1 VKSPPST
8 QRPWNAG
15 WRRPRIVSSVG
26 RGGPLGDIRCPDAPL
41 ATRAEAPA
49 REALGSGAVSPRP
62 QRSRRRQDVP
72 AHGATARQAV
82 AEPLRARFD
91 AWLADAVLRHSRE
104 LEFRE
109 IRKGVQAVSHL
120 YVERR
125 DGVDLGARA
134 LEGRGKRAALAT
146 FFGPLHFLTV
156 HHLLL
161 EVGPARLGAVRRVLD
176 LGCGSGAAGAAAAAT
191 LATIGA
197 VAEPPSVV
205 GLDRSGYVLAEAR
218 HTYAHFGLAA
228 QTLRGQLPSAIVKA
242 GAGDLLVFGWS
253 VNELAER
260 ARRELWETLVPALA
274 EGARLLLL
282 EPLAGPASPW
292 WRAWADRLSP
302 LGVGEPRHKVQLALP
317 DWIARLDKAAGLDHR
332 TLGARVLLGPLLP
345 AADVATS

>member
-1 VKSPPST
+1 MSP
-8 QRPWNAG
+8 
-15 WRRPRIVSSVG
+15 
-26 RGGPLGDIRCPDAPL
+26 L
-41 ATRAEAPA
+41 
-49 REALGSGAVSPRP
+49 P
-62 QRSRRRQDVP
+62 QRSRRRRRTQTS
-72 AHGATARQAV
+72 GTAVQRAV
-82 AEPLRARFD
+82 ADPLRAHFD
-91 AWLADAVLRHSRE
+91 AWLADSVTRHSLE

-109 IRKGVQAVSHL
+109 IRKGVQAVSSL

-125 DGVDLGARA
+125 EGVDLGARA

-176 LGCGSGAAGAAAAAT
+176 LGCGTGAAGAAAAAT

-218 HTYAHFGLAA
+218 RTYAHFGLAA
-228 QTLRGQLPSAIVKA
+228 QTLRGQLPAAIPKA

-253 VNELAER
+253 VNELGDR
-260 ARRELWETLVPALA
+260 ARRELWETVVRALA
-274 EGARLLLL
+274 DGARLLLL

-292 WRAWADRLSP
+292 WRAWAEGLSR
-302 LGVGEPRHKVQLALP
+302 LGVDEPRHKFQLALP
-317 DWIARLDKAAGLDHR
+317 DWIARLDKAARLDHR

-345 AADVATS
+345 AADIATS